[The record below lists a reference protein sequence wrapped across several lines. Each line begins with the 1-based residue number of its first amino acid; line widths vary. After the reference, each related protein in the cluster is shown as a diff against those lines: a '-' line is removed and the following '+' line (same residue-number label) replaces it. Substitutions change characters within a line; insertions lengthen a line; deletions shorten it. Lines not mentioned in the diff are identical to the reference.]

1 MKKVFSSLK
10 RIFFSKNKKG
20 KESTNSIDS
29 SDSLSNKISVTNNNR
44 VGLNNS
50 NNSLNNN
57 IPNNKIE
64 KTEEE
69 KMETQE
75 KNKFLN
81 DILTKDY
88 KEVINEDLE
97 TKLNNN
103 DEPIRDAETEK
114 MIEDYYCV
122 ECEDQPATL
131 YCEQCLDNYCEVCYQ
146 NQHRKGKLR
155 KKHTFKQLEA
165 NEKINQNVPLNEN
178 AINLIKSEPDIN
190 LDEINFDVSKSI
202 FTSSDLQEVGNWYI
216 ERTKYIPL
224 RLTYEERKYLR
235 LLEATLNVS
244 EYTDKIDIIVYSSR
258 AKRIVN
264 QIKEFCSILSGL
276 VLSADYHEGQRLFEN
291 KSFEDNEEFFQTIFE
306 IGRRYKITTP
316 EKMPD
321 YGKLIYLLQDSQIEE
336 IKDMLGFNCCT
347 PLKTV
352 YSFLEKRKNGI
363 DLLQDNIIAVAT
375 QEILPNNKSRKQIQ
389 KEIKI
394 KENAIEH
401 LANKY
406 ANEELSKEEIK
417 RCLYS
422 IGDNH
427 AYLRANRDPCS
438 KMINYLTT
446 YFSPNK
452 IEPNFSL
459 AIQMG
464 KNTSRLTHNHEKQY
478 NYVLQSLTLWKE
490 IAYEMY
496 KLWTLAEEDLLSENN
511 IYRLRDTGQ
520 GLNRVQSA
528 PRVSRT
534 MQSILY
540 KAQCDIGYWVG
551 SSVIHL
557 GDHNVPNAF
566 MFIDKYTQVSSIL
579 NPICICLE
587 HLDELYNDK
596 GINSYIDREFG
607 GLEKLKKTILADF
620 FKYAFNGSGADNFFD
635 AGSCIDGRLTS
646 AWHWCSQIEKKPF
659 FPIFLLTGFVGFNG
673 TG

>member
-1 MKKVFSSLK
+1 MKALNLFRHSLH
-10 RIFFSKNKKG
+10 SKNKKG
-20 KESTNSIDS
+20 KENSLHS
-29 SDSLSNKISVTNNNR
+29 SGSLSDKIGETDSEIIKDKKEI
-44 VGLNNS
+44 NS
-50 NNSLNNN
+50 NNCAGNNS
-57 IPNNKIE
+57 E
-64 KTEEE
+64 SSCLQ
-69 KMETQE
+69 KMESQN

-88 KEVINEDLE
+88 QDVVDENLE
-97 TKLNNN
+97 TKFNNN
-103 DEPIRDAETEK
+103 EELIRDAETQK
-114 MIEDYYCV
+114 MIEEYYCV

-131 YCEQCLDNYCEVCYQ
+131 YCEQCLDNYCEVCFK

-155 KKHTFKQLEA
+155 QKHQTKEIKP
-165 NEKINQNVPLNEN
+165 NEKIIENAVLNEN
-178 AINLIKSEPDIN
+178 TINQIKSEPNID
-190 LDEINFDVSKSI
+190 LSEINFDVSKSI
-202 FTSSDLQEVGNWYI
+202 FSNNDIQEVGEWYV

-244 EYTDKIDIIVYSSR
+244 EYTDKIDIIVYSNR

-276 VLSADYHEGQRLFEN
+276 VLSANYREGQRLFQN
-291 KSFEDNEEFFQTIFE
+291 KSFEDNEKFFQDIFE

-336 IKDMLGFNCCT
+336 IKDMLGFNCCI

-352 YSFLEKRKNGI
+352 YNFLENRKNGI
-363 DLLQDNIIAVAT
+363 KLLQDNIIAVAT
-375 QEILPNNKSRKQIQ
+375 QEILPTNKTRNQIQ

-401 LANKY
+401 LAKKY
-406 ANEELSKEEIK
+406 ANPELSKDDIK

-427 AYLRANRDPCS
+427 AYLRANKDPCT
-438 KMINYLTT
+438 KMIDYLKK
-446 YFSPNK
+446 YFKPDK
-452 IEPNFSL
+452 YEPNYSL

-464 KNTSRLTHNHEKQY
+464 RNTSRLTHNHEKQY

-490 IAYEMY
+490 IAHEMY
-496 KLWTLAEEDLLSENN
+496 KLWTLAEEDLLSGDN

-520 GLNRVQSA
+520 GLNRVQNA

-540 KAQCDIGYWVG
+540 KAQCDIGSWVG

-579 NPICICLE
+579 NPICICLD
-587 HLDELYNDK
+587 HIDELCNDE
-596 GINSYIDREFG
+596 GISSYIDREFG
-607 GLEKLKKTILADF
+607 GLETLKKTILADF

-646 AWHWCSQIEKKPF
+646 AWHWCSQIEKKSF

-673 TG
+673 TI